1 MANKVKAHLVFPVEL
16 LETIDKLVG
25 KRKRSKFMT
34 GAAKEKIAREKF
46 LKALQET
53 AGSWKDENHPELS
66 SLEDI
71 NKYVE
76 EIREGSEKRF
86 REIYHE

>member
-34 GAAKEKIAREKF
+34 EAAKEKIAREKF
-46 LKALQET
+46 LKALQEA
-53 AGSWKDENHPELS
+53 AGSWKDDNHPELS
-66 SLEDI
+66 YLMDI

-86 REIYHE
+86 REIHHE